1 MEGSLKGALKAF
13 NSARLFCPHKPDTM
27 KPVASDVDSLKSF
40 PFFDENT
47 LKEMKNELRQYLAKC
62 TDTDESVCPLTWWKR
77 NSDQLPVWAAAFT
90 KVLLVQPRSAASE
103 RFFAAQCFLQ

>member
-13 NSARLFCPHKPDTM
+13 NSARLFCPHKADTM

-40 PFFDENT
+40 PFWDE
-47 LKEMKNELRQYLAKC
+47 LPQYLAKC
-62 TDTDESVCPLTWWKR
+62 TDTDKSVCPLTWWKR
-77 NSDQLPVWAAAFT
+77 NSDQLPVWAAAFR
-90 KVLLVQPRSAASE
+90 KVLLIQQRSAASE